1 MALVACP
8 ECRQQVSTEAASCPH
23 CGKQLS
29 GIAGAA
35 APASV
40 VFPTGG
46 VPSSEQILWEGRP
59 SIALLFG
66 KLVGIIIRCVV
77 LITIGYFFITIGLP
91 TIASLS
97 SDLRALVEQN
107 RNAIELGI
115 VVLLSTAV
123 LPSLLALPSAVARIK
138 NTHYKVTNQ
147 RIVIESGVFSR
158 SLEEIDM
165 RSVDDIEFH
174 QTFLERIFGIGK
186 VFIISTDK
194 VAPKFALHGIHDPLK
209 TRELV
214 RATAYQA
221 SQRQLFTRS
230 T

>member
-29 GIAGAA
+29 GIAAA
-35 APASV
+35 AVPGSV
-40 VFPTGG
+40 VFASGG
-46 VPSSEQILWEGRP
+46 VPSSEQTLWEGRP
-59 SIALLFG
+59 SVALLFG
-66 KLVGIIIRCVV
+66 KLVGVIIRCLV
-77 LITIGYFFITIGLP
+77 LFTIGYFLITIGLP
-91 TIASLS
+91 TLASLS
-97 SDLRALVEQN
+97 AEMRSLVEQN

-115 VVLLSTAV
+115 VVFLSITV
-123 LPSLLALPSAVARIK
+123 LPSLVALPQALARIK
-138 NTHYKVTNQ
+138 NTHYKVTSQ

-174 QTFLERIFGIGK
+174 QTFLERIFGIGQ

-194 VAPKFALHGIHDPLK
+194 VAPRFALHGIHDPLK

>member
-29 GIAGAA
+29 GIAAA
-35 APASV
+35 AVPGSV
-40 VFPTGG
+40 VFASGG
-46 VPSSEQILWEGRP
+46 VPSSEQTLWEGRP
-59 SIALLFG
+59 SVALLFG
-66 KLVGIIIRCVV
+66 KLVGVIIRCLV
-77 LITIGYFFITIGLP
+77 LFTIGYFLITIGLP
-91 TIASLS
+91 TLASLS
-97 SDLRALVEQN
+97 AEVRSLVEQN

-115 VVLLSTAV
+115 VVLLSITV
-123 LPSLLALPSAVARIK
+123 LPSVVALPQALARIK
-138 NTHYKVTNQ
+138 NTHYKVTSQ

-174 QTFLERIFGIGK
+174 QTFLERIFGIGQ

-194 VAPKFALHGIHDPLK
+194 VAPRFALHGIHDPLK

>member
-1 MALVACP
+1 LVIFA
-8 ECRQQVSTEAASCPH
+8 
-23 CGKQLS
+23 
-29 GIAGAA
+29 
-35 APASV
+35 
-40 VFPTGG
+40 
-46 VPSSEQILWEGRP
+46 
-59 SIALLFG
+59 
-66 KLVGIIIRCVV
+66 
-77 LITIGYFFITIGLP
+77 IGYFLITIGLP
-91 TIASLS
+91 TLASLS
-97 SDLRALVEQN
+97 AEMRSLVEQN

-115 VVLLSTAV
+115 VVFLSITV
-123 LPSLLALPSAVARIK
+123 LPSLVALPQALARIK
-138 NTHYKVTNQ
+138 NTHYKVTSQ

-174 QTFLERIFGIGK
+174 QTFLERIFGIGQ

-194 VAPKFALHGIHDPLK
+194 VAPRFALHGIHDPLK

>member
-29 GIAGAA
+29 GIAAA
-35 APASV
+35 AVPGSV
-40 VFPTGG
+40 VFASGG
-46 VPSSEQILWEGRP
+46 VPSSEQTLWEGRP
-59 SIALLFG
+59 SVALLFG
-66 KLVGIIIRCVV
+66 KLVGVIIRCLV
-77 LITIGYFFITIGLP
+77 LFTIGYFLITIGLP
-91 TIASLS
+91 TLASLS
-97 SDLRALVEQN
+97 AEMRSLVEQN

-115 VVLLSTAV
+115 VVFLSITV
-123 LPSLLALPSAVARIK
+123 LPSVVALPQALARIK
-138 NTHYKVTNQ
+138 NTHYKVTSQ

-174 QTFLERIFGIGK
+174 QTFLERIFGIGQ

-194 VAPKFALHGIHDPLK
+194 VAPRFALHGIHDPLK